1 MNIFQFFINRSYL
14 LVFFYFIIKGFWIFD
29 NYSIATDI
37 SLQLNVAE
45 SIYSGHGIRLFEI
58 VNDVGVYNLYFTH
71 PPLTSILIAFFR
83 LFSSNIIE
91 ADFIL
96 RLFLVFSEALILW
109 SFLNLIFSKNKSAV
123 LPIYLTLA
131 FYTGHIDR
139 GFTGDYLSF
148 ILLLLLFFKTY
159 QFVECKANKN
169 LSFFITQIL
178 VILIPLTKYTALP
191 FVFFP
196 FIIFL
201 LLKLMRKI
209 DISWSFIFISFIS
222 GVFATATFYHE
233 IKFTGLNNTV
243 NFANVYNLKYLIRI
257 DYFWFHMGLNLD
269 RIWKHIMWN
278 MHRITGV
285 RILYVHIGQIITS
298 VFLMILMLK
307 FKKILFKST
316 LIYCFLLAI
325 ILQVSYLMLLTITT
339 SPQIGNY
346 GIDGEIWVPI
356 EESRYYNLL
365 VFLSA
370 LSAIIFFYMKSGKL
384 YWCVIVA
391 LILNYSTYN
400 SKENIISISEKFN
413 DFKKINYN
421 SNIDLKLKQRFQ
433 IVSPQKQ

>member
-14 LVFFYFIIKGFWIFD
+14 LVFFYFFIKGFWIFN

-96 RLFLVFSEALILW
+96 RLFLVFCEALILW
-109 SFLNLIFSKNKSAV
+109 SFLNLIFSKNKSAI

-159 QFVECKANKN
+159 QVVFKSTTKN
-169 LSFFITQIL
+169 LLFFIILIL
-178 VILIPLTKYTALP
+178 VLLIPLTKYTALP

-201 LLKLMRKI
+201 LLKLMRKL
-209 DISWSFIFISFIS
+209 DISWSFIVISFVT
-222 GVFATATFYHE
+222 GVVAVAIFYYE
-233 IKFTGLNNTV
+233 IKCIGLNNSVNSV
-243 NFANVYNLKYLIRI
+243 NFNNLKYLIRI
-257 DYFWFHMGLNLD
+257 DYFWLHMGLNLD

-278 MHRITGV
+278 VHRITGV
-285 RILYVHIGQIITS
+285 RILYVHIGQIVTS
-298 VFLMILMLK
+298 VFLIILMVK
-307 FKKILFKST
+307 FRKILFRST
-316 LIYCFLLAI
+316 LIHFLLIAI
-325 ILQVSYLMLLTITT
+325 FLQVLYLVLLTITT
-339 SPQIGNY
+339 NPQNGNY

-391 LILNYSTYN
+391 LILNYSTYK

-421 SNIDLKLKQRFQ
+421 SNIDLKLKQRFE
-433 IVSPQKQ
+433 IISPRK